1 MALVSDDGIYNNLK
15 HRRAW
20 GDHPSNK
27 TVRPSLYIVR
37 RRTSNYQFNQYTQT
51 EINLRWG
58 QINEDILSKIDN
70 DIEELNKCHASMTD
84 LLQRRHRLRSEIC
97 WSMSHQLHMKKM
109 HYDDIRFKL
118 DAHTIHIERMM
129 QAHAQFY
136 LESNMKEA
144 RVKIIERLRQMHGKR
159 VKPSELTCIHQVIDV
174 PFPPY
179 AQLSE
184 DTEKRLTS
192 NRPDTH
198 VETDQTYDYNLE
210 QASRPL
216 PQNRDP
222 YIKDEP
228 YKGIGKRQVL
238 LQQVRLIR
246 WSCIAY
252 NNSVVWA
259 AKRPEGIEVG
269 FCTLEEWAARDLWID
284 RRQRVGDI

>member
-1 MALVSDDGIYNNLK
+1 
-15 HRRAW
+15 
-20 GDHPSNK
+20 
-27 TVRPSLYIVR
+27 
-37 RRTSNYQFNQYTQT
+37 
-51 EINLRWG
+51 
-58 QINEDILSKIDN
+58 
-70 DIEELNKCHASMTD
+70 
-84 LLQRRHRLRSEIC
+84 
-97 WSMSHQLHMKKM
+97 
-109 HYDDIRFKL
+109 
-118 DAHTIHIERMM
+118 MM